1 MCRAAPGR
9 IARSLPT
16 LQSPRRGT
24 GKRAPRFG
32 LRAVDRFRFSPPRV
46 SGLCIIETTA
56 SRGQCNRLKRRIAIA
71 RRIRNRFNRS
81 SRMVCTMSAN
91 GGQTQTSGRMRARSA
106 LLPTTDMRRP
116 RQHVCLVPTTEVGCT
131 NANGGGQPLYRN
143 NPHRVDVRDSLED
156 TDSPGRLS
164 ICGIAGSANHG
175 KIASISCETGSL
187 VTAICAPRKRAPDP
201 RDRSGSSGSKR

>member
-9 IARSLPT
+9 IAGHLPT

-81 SRMVCTMSAN
+81 YTSVCTMSAV
-91 GGQTQTSGRMRARSA
+91 GPGCVKTCLREGCAELFSQLPSSGRSCRYNR
-106 LLPTTDMRRP
+106 L
-116 RQHVCLVPTTEVGCT
+116 
-131 NANGGGQPLYRN
+131 
-143 NPHRVDVRDSLED
+143 PHRR
-156 TDSPGRLS
+156 
-164 ICGIAGSANHG
+164 N
-175 KIASISCETGSL
+175 
-187 VTAICAPRKRAPDP
+187 
-201 RDRSGSSGSKR
+201 RDRSSTRKFGIGVFTQPGSKATAFGCPRHVRFPSVSDRTADIAKMAAVIGLS

>member
-9 IARSLPT
+9 IAGRLPT

-81 SRMVCTMSAN
+81 SHIGLHNVRWGSNSEVENHSRRVRSTPMNGDRQFDWGASPNIGRQVGRAGIYRMCIRANATTASCSDSAN
-91 GGQTQTSGRMRARSA
+91 AHARR
-106 LLPTTDMRRP
+106 LPASSIAREFAAAPMLSLREESNTRSTCRLRGLITPIRTNMVGPP
-116 RQHVCLVPTTEVGCT
+116 R
-131 NANGGGQPLYRN
+131 
-143 NPHRVDVRDSLED
+143 
-156 TDSPGRLS
+156 
-164 ICGIAGSANHG
+164 
-175 KIASISCETGSL
+175 
-187 VTAICAPRKRAPDP
+187 
-201 RDRSGSSGSKR
+201 